1 MAAFEILVRSLRRVE
16 NELEAQLA
24 GVKAAISSLAESGGL
39 VGGGPKRGRSKRAR
53 KKGSGKSVVTVGGRA
68 LKKRATRMS
77 AAGRAAI
84 SAAQK
89 KRWAA
94 VKAAK
99 SGKRK
104 KSARRTK

>member
-1 MAAFEILVRSLRRVE
+1 MAAFQILVRSLRRVE

-39 VGGGPKRGRSKRAR
+39 RGDAGKRGRR
-53 KKGSGKSVVTVGGRA
+53 KGKASAKSALTGGGKA
-68 LKKRATRMS
+68 IKKRATKMS

-99 SGKRK
+99 GGKK
-104 KSARRTK
+104 SKSARRTR